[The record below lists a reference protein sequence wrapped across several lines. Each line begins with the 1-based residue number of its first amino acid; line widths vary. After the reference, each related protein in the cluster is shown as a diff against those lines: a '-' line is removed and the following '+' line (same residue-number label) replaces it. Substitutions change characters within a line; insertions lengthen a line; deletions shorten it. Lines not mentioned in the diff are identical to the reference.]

1 MGQSPE
7 ELKDNI
13 EMTRGAL
20 GETLDAIGDRVSP
33 GRVIE
38 RRKNRVRA
46 GVMGVRDRVMGTAQ
60 GTVDTAKERVTST
73 VETVRDAPEAGLQ
86 QAQGHPMVAGALAF
100 GIGFLVAAVLPKT
113 EAEEQVAPRLA
124 AKVEPLKEELT
135 QAGQQVVEQLKEPAQ
150 QAAGELKAT
159 AAAGAQQLTDQA
171 RQGADETVSAGRE
184 AAEELGRG

>member
-13 EMTRGAL
+13 ETTRGEL

-33 GRVIE
+33 GRAIE

-46 GVMGVRDRVMGTAQ
+46 GVMALRDRVIGTAQ
-60 GTVDTAKERVTST
+60 GTVDSGKEHLTST
-73 VETVRDAPEAGLQ
+73 VATVRDTPEAGLQ
-86 QAQGHPMVAGALAF
+86 QTQGHPMVAGALAF
-100 GIGFLVAAVLPKT
+100 GIGFLIAAVIPKT
-113 EAEEQVAPRLA
+113 EAEEHAAPRLA

-135 QAGQQVVEQLKEPAQ
+135 TAGQQVVQQLKEPAQ
-150 QAAGELKAT
+150 QAAGELKET
-159 AAAGAQQLTDQA
+159 AAAGAQQLKDQT

-184 AAEELGRG
+184 AAEDLRG

>member
-13 EMTRGAL
+13 ESTRGEL

-46 GVMGVRDRVMGTAQ
+46 SVMGLRDRVMGTAQ
-60 GTVDTAKERVTST
+60 GTVDTAKEHLTST
-73 VETVRDAPEAGLQ
+73 AESVRDAPEAGLQ
-86 QAQGHPMVAGALAF
+86 QTQGHPMVAGALAF
-100 GIGFLVAAVLPKT
+100 GIGFLMAAVIPKT
-113 EAEEQVAPRLA
+113 EAEEHAAPRLA
-124 AKVEPLKEELT
+124 ETIEPLKEELT
-135 QAGQQVVEQLKEPAQ
+135 QAGQQVVQELREPAQ
-150 QAAGELKAT
+150 QAAGELKET
-159 AAAGAQQLTDQA
+159 AAAGAQQLKEQA

-184 AAEELGRG
+184 AAQDLKG